1 MVLSALHLLNHHM
14 THLVRGIE
22 LCIHLVG
29 HHWRWLHHWYRRD
42 RCWNYGC
49 LLLLLLGLDLDLAS
63 IGSSQIRRVISFIHI
78 VAIVLIVGEAF
89 SDEVFAGL
97 RNLGFSGEDDLSCV
111 QDCLVLEDSLLGFVV
126 TKGFL
131 SEEDLKKDNTD
142 APYVNLKRYKGQLQD
157 YLLLNL
163 SWEDWNLTF
172 QSIRALNTS
181 RCQHL
186 KMSTLFFHS
195 SHPLFCKD
203 RSLLSSPLRCG
214 TRYSEALSR
223 SEWSSAFGHSNT

>member
-29 HHWRWLHHWYRRD
+29 HHWRWLHHWYRRG

-49 LLLLLLGLDLDLAS
+49 LLLLLLGLDLNLAS
-63 IGSSQIRRVISFIHI
+63 VGSSQIRRVISFIHI

-142 APYVNLKRYKGQLQD
+142 APYVNFWIYHGRIGTWHFKAFGRLIPVG
-157 YLLLNL
+157 
-163 SWEDWNLTF
+163 
-172 QSIRALNTS
+172 ANTL
-181 RCQHL
+181 RCQLYSFTVLIHYFAKTEVCYLHL
-186 KMSTLFFHS
+186 SVVEQ
-195 SHPLFCKD
+195 D
-203 RSLLSSPLRCG
+203 ILR
-214 TRYSEALSR
+214 L
-223 SEWSSAFGHSNT
+223 